1 MKKQFL
7 FAALAISAS
16 QVMAGGVI
24 TNTNQSSQF
33 IRTVSRSASLDD
45 DAVYFN
51 PAATAQFA
59 DGFHLQYG
67 HQICSQKRTTT
78 DNFLLLNNGSEKE
91 YVGKVFVPAYPTLQA
106 TWKKNN
112 LAVFFGF
119 GPNGGGGSLQYDNGL
134 ASFERQIS
142 MIPGMVSQLGKTMG
156 LSANQYSVDI
166 NFTGSSILYGGRIG
180 AAYSFLDG
188 TLAVSAG
195 IAGIYQKNAYSGTIK
210 NIQLNP
216 SCALMGLNG
225 DMIPATVFF
234 TNASTA
240 LSAMGLA
247 EMAAT
252 VNAYGSAV
260 ADKEVDAVQTGF
272 GIAPILGFS
281 FKPDDKLNIGFKY
294 EGRTKMELTNDTKK
308 DDTGMFTDDSTF
320 RKDIPAIMSVG
331 LGYGFTDK
339 FRGSLSCTYYFDKNC
354 DWGGKENLMDKN
366 SMDIAGSLEYDVI
379 PMLTLSAGY
388 SRAMSGASADF
399 QSDMDHSLSSNAIG
413 IGGRLN
419 CSEKLKVDFGFMN
432 VAYDKAERTSTDAA
446 SGLPHKET
454 FDRTN
459 RVYSIGISYLF

>member
-7 FAALAISAS
+7 FVALAISAS

-24 TNTNQSSQF
+24 TNTNQSTQF

-67 HQICSQKRTTT
+67 HQICSQKRITT
-78 DNFLLLNNGSEKE
+78 DNFITLNNGEDKE
-91 YVGKVFVPAYPTLQA
+91 YIGKVFVPAYPTLHA

-119 GPNGGGGSLQYDNGL
+119 GPNGGGGSLEYEKGL

-142 MIPGMVSQLGKTMG
+142 LIPGMVSQLGSTMG
-156 LSANQYSVDI
+156 LSADKYNVDI
-166 NFTGSSILYGGRIG
+166 NFTGSSILYGGRLG

-188 TLAVSAG
+188 TVAVSLGVA
-195 IAGIYQKNAYSGTIK
+195 ATYQRNAYKGTIS

-216 SCALMGLNG
+216 TCALMGLKG
-225 DMIPATVFF
+225 DMIPATTFF
-234 TNASTA
+234 SNASAA
-240 LSAMGLA
+240 LAAMGQTV
-247 EMAAT
+247 MSAT
-252 VNAYGSAV
+252 VAAYGSAV

-272 GIAPILGFS
+272 GLAPIIGFS
-281 FKPDDKLNIGFKY
+281 FKPDDKLNIGVKY

-446 SGLPHKET
+446 SGIPHKET

-459 RVYSIGISYLF
+459 RSYSIGISYLF